1 MDALIFLRDLL
12 AATFGQLVS
21 LFAGIFIFGTVI
33 HFVSHVTFKSLER
46 GFGRGGVYAVA
57 WLGTPVHEL
66 GHALF
71 CVIFLHRIDSLA
83 FFKPEPDTGTLG
95 YVNHSWSRWNPWQV
109 LGNFFIG
116 IGPVLLGGA
125 ALFGLFYLLVPD
137 GSRAWDEILA
147 ISTAAGGDFS
157 FGGFIGTLGEASLV
171 MLRVLFTAESAASGQ
186 FWVFLY
192 LAVCIAANIRLSLAD
207 LKTAFTG
214 LGCIVLPFLLINLI
228 GLLTSFDSESI
239 IPLAAPWLGFVYSL
253 LLLALVLAVI
263 GAVPAYLTAAVYY
276 RLKYRLWLN
285 PF

>member
-12 AATFGQLVS
+12 TATFGQLVS
-21 LFAGIFIFGTVI
+21 LFAGIFIFGTI
-33 HFVSHVTFKSLER
+33 IQLVSHVTFKSLER
-46 GFGRGGVYAVA
+46 AFGRGGVYAVA

-71 CVIFLHRIDSLA
+71 CVIFLHKIDSIA

-137 GSRAWDEILA
+137 ASRAWDDVLA
-147 ISTAAGGDFS
+147 IYRAGGDFS
-157 FGGFIGTLGEASLV
+157 FGGFFTMLGDASLT
-171 MLRVLFTAESAASGQ
+171 MLRVLFTAENAGAWQ

-207 LKTAFTG
+207 LKTALTG
-214 LGCIVLPFLLINLI
+214 LGCIVVPFLLLNFI
-228 GLLTSFDSESI
+228 GLLTRFDSQSI
-239 IPLAAPWLGFVYSL
+239 IPLAAPWLGYAYSL

-263 GAVPAYLTAAVYY
+263 GAVPAYIVGAVYY

>member
-1 MDALIFLRDLL
+1 MDVLIFLRDLL

-21 LFAGIFIFGTVI
+21 LFAGIFIFGTII
-33 HFVSHVTFKSLER
+33 HFVSHITFKSLER

-71 CVIFLHRIDSLA
+71 CVIFLHRIDEIA
-83 FFKPEPDTGTLG
+83 FFKPEPNTGTLG
-95 YVNHSWSRWNPWQV
+95 YVNHRWSRWNPWQV

-125 ALFGLFYLLVPD
+125 ALCGLFYLLVPD
-137 GSRAWDEILA
+137 GARAWDEILA
-147 ISTAAGGDFS
+147 IYRAGGDFS
-157 FGGFIGTLGEASLV
+157 FGGFFQMLGEASLV
-171 MLRVLFTAESAASGQ
+171 MLRVLFTTANAASWQ
-186 FWVFLY
+186 FWLFLY

-214 LGCIVLPFLLINLI
+214 LGCIVVPFLLLNLI

-239 IPLAAPWLGFVYSL
+239 IPLAAPWLGFVYGL

-263 GAVPAYLTAAVYY
+263 GAVPAYLTAATYY
-276 RLKYRLWLN
+276 RLKHRLWLN